1 LRNAVLRTAFDGSDL
16 LESQQRAALNES
28 KGYAERVQSLEA
40 IPLATREMVLEDL
53 VLTSP

>member
-1 LRNAVLRTAFDGSDL
+1 LYSVRWFRPAR
-16 LESQQRAALNES
+16 EPQRAALNES